1 MGPMTGRG
9 AGYCAGYGVPGSM
22 NPGGGRGLG
31 RGFGRGRGG
40 GRGLGWGRR
49 NPYAVGA
56 PLPPVGVAPQ
66 APASEVEML
75 RAQAEQ
81 LADVLD
87 QVRSRIEQLQ
97 PDQSQPE

>member
-1 MGPMTGRG
+1 
-9 AGYCAGYGVPGSM
+9 
-22 NPGGGRGLG
+22 
-31 RGFGRGRGG
+31 
-40 GRGLGWGRR
+40 
-49 NPYAVGA
+49 
-56 PLPPVGVAPQ
+56 
-66 APASEVEML
+66 ML